1 MSGANNIPIGTR
13 SERGGTLAQAAAS
26 LSGQSLL
33 RPDYLQQASGSTGSS
48 GGSSGGISKFGPV
61 ASMYFLILLLGP
73 CVLWS
78 LNWLT
83 GVSANSLHLPS

>member
-33 RPDYLQQASGSTGSS
+33 RPDYLQQASGSS

-61 ASMYFLILLLGP
+61 ASMYFLIQLLGP
-73 CVLWS
+73 SVLWS
-78 LNWLT
+78 LNWST
-83 GVSANSLHLPS
+83 RVSANSLQLTS